1 MYQERF
7 KIPDLDSMSSRCV
20 DVGAILGAIRG
31 EDMAVVALEPVRFGD
46 FLVEKQLI
54 SDGQLLDALADHWIS
69 GRRLGETIVRRG
81 YLSAE
86 ELSRHL
92 AEFEGLTVVYV

>member
-1 MYQERF
+1 
-7 KIPDLDSMSSRCV
+7 
-20 DVGAILGAIRG
+20 
-31 EDMAVVALEPVRFGD
+31 MAAVALEPVRFGD
-46 FLVEKQLI
+46 FLVEKHLI
-54 SDGQLLDALADHWIS
+54 SERQLLDALADHWIS